1 MVGLDNVSKL
11 LILLNIPPYCTL
23 LKNKQNP
30 QQQKVLV
37 LVEKSIH
44 TADTLYY
51 LKSLLSLR
59 RSCQELAYYLLLLQ
73 KTPYCSFRL
82 NVENIN
88 SQCWGIKRNKL
99 FQNLFLFKNLNK
111 LCVLHCSNIY
121 IATVKIPHYFIIINS
136 QIIQI
141 PQLWLLLPN
150 STTVV
155 RSIIQPRKH
164 FYLQN
169 MLAAKELDKRLV
181 FQQST
186 C

>member
-59 RSCQELAYYLLLLQ
+59 RSWQESAYYLLLLQ

-99 FQNLFLFKNLNK
+99 FQHLKILSSCVCCTVVTFTLLLLKSPTILSLSTHKLFKFPSYGYYCLT
-111 LCVLHCSNIY
+111 L
-121 IATVKIPHYFIIINS
+121 
-136 QIIQI
+136 Q
-141 PQLWLLLPN
+141 QLWEVLFNLGN
-150 STTVV
+150 I
-155 RSIIQPRKH
+155 SICRICW
-164 FYLQN
+164 LQ
-169 MLAAKELDKRLV
+169 K
-181 FQQST
+181 S
-186 C
+186 